1 MPRSA
6 LVEELRT
13 CFLFEALTDEQLDWL
28 AARGEVVSVP
38 GGSTVYAEGDPAIYF
53 FVLLDGELQLTARSE
68 GDDLVITTSSTRGVY
83 AGATRAFVE
92 VAPKV
97 YPNGMRAVRDCRFF
111 RLLAEDFAA
120 LLHRWFPMA
129 VHLLDGLFVGL
140 TNMEEI
146 IGQREKLVALG
157 AIAAGLAHELNNPA
171 AAAGA
176 TARML
181 RRRVAEAEEAL
192 AELAAAA
199 PHAVSDLLPRLSE
212 LRSRAR
218 EAPPGGSLELGDR
231 EDELGDW
238 MADHDID
245 DGWEL
250 AASLAP
256 AGVDPSWLEEV
267 AVVADPAPGPALR
280 WIATVV
286 DLDGLVDELEA
297 ATGRISS
304 LVGVVKE
311 YSHLDQAPSGDIDVH
326 DGLEST
332 LVLLGHKMGGDVEV
346 VREYDRSLPTIPAY
360 PSELNQVWTNLVDNA
375 LDAMGG
381 SGRLTVRTA
390 RDGDAVLVEIADSG
404 PGIPPEV
411 QRRVFEPFFTT
422 KAVGKGTGLGL
433 DVSHRVVVGRHH
445 GDIRVVSSPGDT
457 RFQVRLPVRAGS
469 PAAPASN

>member
-1 MPRSA
+1 MARS
-6 LVEELRT
+6 LVDELRT
-13 CFLFEALTDEQLDWL
+13 CFLFEALTDEQLEWL
-28 AARGEVVSVP
+28 ADRGEVVSVHA
-38 GGSTVYAEGDPAIYF
+38 GSAVYTEGDPATYF

-83 AGATRAFVE
+83 GGATRAFVD
-92 VAPKV
+92 VAPQV
-97 YPNGMRAVRDCRFF
+97 YPNGMRAVRDSRFF
-111 RLLAEDFAA
+111 RLLAEDFAT

-146 IGQREKLVALG
+146 VGQREKLVALG

-181 RRRVAEAEEAL
+181 RRRVADAEGAL
-192 AELAAAA
+192 ADLAAAA
-199 PHAVSDLLPRLSE
+199 PHAISELVPRLSE
-212 LRSRAR
+212 LRARER
-218 EAPPGGSLELGDR
+218 EAPPGSSLELGDR

-238 MADHDID
+238 MADHDVD

-256 AGVDPSWLEEV
+256 TAVDAAWLDGV
-267 AVVADPAPGPALR
+267 AAVADPAAGAALR
-280 WIATVV
+280 WIAAAV

-332 LVLLGHKMGGDVEV
+332 LVLLGHKIGAGVEV
-346 VREYDRSLPTIPAY
+346 VRDYDRSLPRIPAY

-375 LDAMGG
+375 LAALDG
-381 SGRLTVRTA
+381 SGRLMVRTA
-390 RDGDAVLVEIADSG
+390 RDGDAVLVEIADTG
-404 PGIPPEV
+404 PGIPPEL

-422 KAVGKGTGLGL
+422 KGVGEGTGLGL
-433 DVSHRVVVGRHH
+433 DVSRRVVVSRHH

-457 RFQVRLPVRAGS
+457 RFQVRLPIAQGS
-469 PAAPASN
+469 PATPASH

>member
-1 MPRSA
+1 VGVPA

-13 CFLFEALTDEQLDWL
+13 CFLFEALTEEQLDWL
-28 AARGEVVSVP
+28 AERGEVVSVP
-38 GGSTVYAEGDPAIYF
+38 GGSAVYTEGEPATYF
-53 FVLLDGELQLTARSE
+53 FVLLEGELQLTARSE

-83 AGATRAFVE
+83 GGATRAFVD
-92 VAPKV
+92 VAPRT
-97 YPNGMRAVRDCRFF
+97 YPNGMRAVRDSRFF
-111 RLLAEDFAA
+111 RLLADDFAA

-146 IGQREKLVALG
+146 VGQREKLVALG

-181 RRRVAEAEEAL
+181 RRRVADAEAAL
-192 AELAAAA
+192 GELAAAA
-199 PHAVSDLLPRLSE
+199 PHAISDLLPRLAE
-212 LRSRAR
+212 LRAR
-218 EAPPGGSLELGDR
+218 DPEASPAGSLELGDR

-238 MADHDID
+238 MADHDVD

-256 AGVDPSWLEEV
+256 AGVDVEWLEGV
-267 AVVADPAPGPALR
+267 GAVADPAAGAALR
-280 WIATVV
+280 WIAAVA

-332 LVLLGHKMGGDVEV
+332 LVLLGHKMGGVEL
-346 VREYDRSLPTIPAY
+346 VREYDRGLPQLPAY
-360 PSELNQVWTNLVDNA
+360 PSELNQVWTNLIDNA
-375 LDAMGG
+375 LAAMDG

-390 RDGDAVLVEIADSG
+390 RDGDAVLVEIADTG
-404 PGIPPEV
+404 RGIPPEV
-411 QRRVFEPFFTT
+411 QHRVFEPFFTT
-422 KAVGKGTGLGL
+422 KGVGEGTGLGL
-433 DVSHRVVVGRHH
+433 DVSRRVVVSRHH
-445 GDIRVVSSPGDT
+445 GDIRVTSSPGDT
-457 RFQVRLPVRAGS
+457 RFQVRLPITQGS
-469 PAAPASN
+469 PASGASQ

>member
-1 MPRSA
+1 MAARA

-13 CFLFEALTDEQLDWL
+13 CFLFEALTDEQLEWL
-28 AARGEVVSVP
+28 AERGEVVSVP
-38 GGSTVYAEGDPAIYF
+38 GGSPVYTEGEPATYF

-83 AGATRAFVE
+83 GGATRAFVE

-97 YPNGMRAVRDCRFF
+97 YPNGMRAVRDSRFF
-111 RLLAEDFAA
+111 RLLADDFAA

-146 IGQREKLVALG
+146 VGQREKLVALG

-181 RRRVAEAEEAL
+181 RRRVADAEEAL
-192 AELAAAA
+192 ADLAAAA
-199 PHAVSDLLPRLSE
+199 PHAVSALLPRLAE
-212 LRSRAR
+212 LRTRAR
-218 EAPPGGSLELGDR
+218 EAPRRGSLELGDR

-238 MADHDID
+238 MADHGVDG
-245 DGWEL
+245 GWEL

-256 AGVDPSWLEEV
+256 AGVDAAWIEAV
-267 AVVADPAPGPALR
+267 AAVADPAAGAALR
-280 WIATVV
+280 WIAAEV
-286 DLDGLVDELEA
+286 DLDGLVDELEE

-304 LVGVVKE
+304 LVAVVKE

-332 LVLLGHKMGGDVEV
+332 LVLLGHKMGGVEV
-346 VREYDRSLPTIPAY
+346 VRDYDRNLPTIPAY

-375 LDAMGG
+375 LTAMGG
-381 SGRLTVRTA
+381 SGRLTVHTA
-390 RDGDAVLVEIADSG
+390 RDGDAVLVEIADTG
-404 PGIPPEV
+404 PGIPREL
-411 QRRVFEPFFTT
+411 QHRVFEPFFTT
-422 KAVGKGTGLGL
+422 KGVGEGTGLGL
-433 DVSHRVVVGRHH
+433 DVSHRVVVSRHH
-445 GDIRVVSSPGDT
+445 GDIRVISAPGDT
-457 RFQVRLPVRAGS
+457 RFQVRLPIMSGS
-469 PAAPASN
+469 PGAAASQ

>member
-1 MPRSA
+1 ME
-6 LVEELRT
+6 LVDELRT
-13 CFLFEALTDEQLDWL
+13 CFLFEALTDEQLEWL
-28 AARGEVVSVP
+28 AARGEAVSVP
-38 GGSTVYAEGDPAIYF
+38 AGSAVYVEGEPATYF

-83 AGATRAFVE
+83 GGATRAFVD

-97 YPNGMRAVRDCRFF
+97 YPNGMRAVRESRFF

-146 IGQREKLVALG
+146 VGQREKLVALG

-181 RRRVAEAEEAL
+181 RRRVADAEEAL

-199 PHAVSDLLPRLSE
+199 PHAVGELLPRLSE
-212 LRSRAR
+212 LRTRAQQV
-218 EAPPGGSLELGDR
+218 PPAGTLELGDR

-238 MADHDID
+238 MADHDVD

-256 AGVDPSWLEEV
+256 TGVDASWLEAV
-267 AVVADPAPGPALR
+267 AAIADPAAPAALR
-280 WIATVV
+280 WIAAEA

-304 LVGVVKE
+304 LVAVVKE

-332 LVLLGHKMGGDVEV
+332 LVLLGHKMGAGVEV
-346 VREYDRSLPTIPAY
+346 VREYDRSLPRIPAY

-375 LDAMGG
+375 LAAMDG

-390 RDGDAVLVEIADSG
+390 RDGDAVLVEIADTG

-411 QRRVFEPFFTT
+411 QHRVFEPFFTT
-422 KAVGKGTGLGL
+422 KGVGEGTGLGL
-433 DVSHRVVVGRHH
+433 DVSRRVVVSRHH
-445 GDIRVVSSPGDT
+445 GDIRVASSPGDT
-457 RFQVRLPVRAGS
+457 RFQVRLPIGQGS
-469 PAAPASN
+469 PANRASQ

>member
-1 MPRSA
+1 MR
-6 LVEELRT
+6 LLDELRT
-13 CFLFEALTDEQLDWL
+13 CFLFEALTDEQLEWL
-28 AARGEVVSVP
+28 AERGEVVSVP
-38 GGSTVYAEGDPAIYF
+38 GGSAVYVEGDPAIHF
-53 FVLLDGELQLTARSE
+53 FVLLDGEIQLTARSG
-68 GDDLVITTSSTRGVY
+68 GDQLVITTSSTRGVY
-83 AGATRAFVE
+83 GGATQAFVD

-97 YPNGMRAVRDCRFF
+97 YPNGMRAVRDSRFF

-129 VHLLDGLFVGL
+129 VHLLGGLFVGL
-140 TNMEEI
+140 TNMDKI

-176 TARML
+176 TARTL
-181 RRRVAEAEEAL
+181 RRRLADAEEAL
-192 AELAAAA
+192 AALASAA
-199 PHAVSDLLPRLSE
+199 PHAVSELLPRLSE
-212 LRSRAR
+212 LRVRAR
-218 EAPPGGSLELGDR
+218 EAAPEGSLALGDR

-238 MADHDID
+238 MADHDV
-245 DGWEL
+245 DGGWDL

-256 AGVDPSWLEEV
+256 TGVDAAWLEAV
-267 AVVADPAPGPALR
+267 ASVAGPAAGAALR
-280 WIATVV
+280 WIAAEV

-332 LVLLGHKMGGDVEV
+332 LVLLGHKMGGVEV
-346 VREYDRSLPTIPAY
+346 VRDYDRSLPRVPAY

-375 LDAMGG
+375 LTAMDG

-390 RDGDAVLVEIADSG
+390 GEGDAVLVEIADTG
-404 PGIPPEV
+404 PGIPPEL
-411 QRRVFEPFFTT
+411 QHRVFEPFFTT
-422 KAVGKGTGLGL
+422 KGVGEGTGLGL
-433 DVSHRVVVGRHH
+433 DVSHRVVVSRHH

-457 RFQVRLPVRAGS
+457 RFQVRLPITQGS
-469 PAAPASN
+469 PETPAAH

>member
-1 MPRSA
+1 MA
-6 LVEELRT
+6 AKTLVDELRT
-13 CFLFEALTDEQLDWL
+13 CFLFEALTEEQLDWL

-38 GGSTVYAEGDPAIYF
+38 GGSPVYIEGDPATYF

-83 AGATRAFVE
+83 GGATRAFVD

-97 YPNGMRAVRDCRFF
+97 YPNGMRAVRDSRFF

-181 RRRVAEAEEAL
+181 RRRVADAEEAL
-192 AELAAAA
+192 ADLAAAA
-199 PHAVSDLLPRLSE
+199 PHAVSELLPRLSE
-212 LRSRAR
+212 LRTRAR
-218 EAPPGGSLELGDR
+218 NAPPGGSLELGDR

-238 MADHDID
+238 MADHDVD
-245 DGWEL
+245 GGWEL

-256 AGVDPSWLEEV
+256 TGVDAAWLEAV
-267 AVVADPAPGPALR
+267 AAVADPAAGAALR
-280 WIATVV
+280 WIAAEV

-332 LVLLGHKMGGDVEV
+332 LVLLGHKMGGVEV
-346 VREYDRSLPTIPAY
+346 VREYDRSLPRIPAY

-375 LDAMGG
+375 LTAMDG

-390 RDGDAVLVEIADSG
+390 RDPDGVLVEIADTG
-404 PGIPPEV
+404 PGIPPEL
-411 QRRVFEPFFTT
+411 QHRVFEPFFTT
-422 KAVGKGTGLGL
+422 KGVGEGTGLGL
-433 DVSHRVVVGRHH
+433 DVSHRVVVSRHH

-457 RFQVRLPVRAGS
+457 RFQVRLPIAQGS
-469 PAAPASN
+469 PAAAASQ

>member
-1 MPRSA
+1 MATA
-6 LVEELRT
+6 LVDELRT
-13 CFLFEALTDEQLDWL
+13 CFLFEALTDEQLEWL
-28 AARGEVVSVP
+28 AERGEVVSVR
-38 GGSTVYAEGDPAIYF
+38 GGSPVYTEGEPATYF

-83 AGATRAFVE
+83 GGATRAFVD
-92 VAPKV
+92 VAPQV
-97 YPNGMRAVRDCRFF
+97 YPNGLRAVRDCRFF
-111 RLLAEDFAA
+111 RLLAEDFAT

-181 RRRVAEAEEAL
+181 RRRVADAEEAL
-192 AELAAAA
+192 ADLAASA

-212 LRSRAR
+212 LRARGR
-218 EAPPGGSLELGDR
+218 EAPVGGSLEVGDR

-238 MADHDID
+238 MADHDVD
-245 DGWEL
+245 GGWEL

-256 AGVDPSWLEEV
+256 TGVDADWLEAV
-267 AVVADPAPGPALR
+267 AAVADPAAGAALR
-280 WIATVV
+280 WIAAEV

-332 LVLLGHKMGGDVEV
+332 LVLLGHKMGAGIEV
-346 VREYDRSLPTIPAY
+346 VREYDRGLPPIPAY

-375 LDAMGG
+375 LDAMGD

-390 RDGDAVLVEIADSG
+390 RDGDAVLVEIADTG
-404 PGIPPEV
+404 PGIPAEV

-422 KAVGKGTGLGL
+422 KGVGEGTGLGL

-457 RFQVRLPVRAGS
+457 RFQVRLPITQGS
-469 PAAPASN
+469 PEAPGSN